1 MECDFDIKEAASG
14 VAVCSTGLLMT
25 GLEGTKGRV
34 EDLEMPMDFLRL
46 DEASPMGNVLVFD
59 NNGIVVVVGEGVAA
73 VTDVEGVVVP
83 VVVFVGL
90 GVLTLS
96 TAATTA
102 SEAV

>member
-34 EDLEMPMDFLRL
+34 EDLEMPMAFLRL

-59 NNGIVVVVGEGVAA
+59 NNGIVVVVAGDGVAA
-73 VTDVEGVVVP
+73 VTEVEGVVVP

-96 TAATTA
+96 TETA

>member
-59 NNGIVVVVGEGVAA
+59 NNGIVVVVG
-73 VTDVEGVVVP
+73 
-83 VVVFVGL
+83 
-90 GVLTLS
+90 S
-96 TAATTA
+96 
-102 SEAV
+102 

>member
-96 TAATTA
+96 TTA